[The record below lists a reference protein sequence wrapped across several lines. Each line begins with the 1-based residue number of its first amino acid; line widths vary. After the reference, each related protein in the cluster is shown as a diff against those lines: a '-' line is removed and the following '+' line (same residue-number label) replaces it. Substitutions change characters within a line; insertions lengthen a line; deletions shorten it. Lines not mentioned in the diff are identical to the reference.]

1 MKHTK
6 KQIKN
11 SIRYWSRKLNEIEA
25 FELVEAALNDFA
37 NGKLLTESEQ
47 SQIIQK
53 IKQEVKAELKDE
65 KDVEKFVKDN
75 DRLVQT
81 KCKSSVFKKIW
92 KVLKTV
98 VKAGLNGLNFIAKY
112 WRIIIMVGV
121 VVLIM
126 KYGFWGLVE
135 KVISIIVKFLNI
147 DDFFKDFSKAGDKIS
162 DTSIAAGGFGGWSGA
177 GLGGGLR

>member
-1 MKHTK
+1 MKYSK

-25 FELVEAALNDFA
+25 FELVEAALNNFS

-47 SQIIQK
+47 SQLLQK
-53 IKQEVKAELKDE
+53 IKQEVKTELKDE

-75 DRLVQT
+75 DRFVQT

-92 KVLKTV
+92 KALKAIL
-98 VKAGLNGLNFIAKY
+98 KAGLDGLNFIGEY
-112 WRIIIMVGV
+112 WRVIIMIGII
-121 VVLIM
+121 VLLM
-126 KYGFWGLVE
+126 KYGFWGLVK
-135 KVISIIVKFLNI
+135 KVISIGMEFLDLEGFI
-147 DDFFKDFSKAGDKIS
+147 KAGAEIS
-162 DTSIAAGGFGGWSGA
+162 NANIAAGGYGGWSGA